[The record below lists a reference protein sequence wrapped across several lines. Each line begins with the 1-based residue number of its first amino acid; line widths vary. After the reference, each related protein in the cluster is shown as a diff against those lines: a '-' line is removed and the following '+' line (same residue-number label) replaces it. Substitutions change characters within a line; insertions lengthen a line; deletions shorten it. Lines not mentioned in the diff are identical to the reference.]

1 MELPIIELTLEDL
14 EQGIDATALVEN
26 PAIQRNWMAFKDEFA
41 ESYSDYPDSVK
52 NNAKAALKYADEN
65 GWGSCGTD
73 VGKQRANQLAKG
85 EPISLDTIKR
95 MYSFLSRHKENAD
108 KSKGYD
114 DGCGQLMYDAWGG
127 ASALSWAES
136 KINQAEKLSKQPV
149 YNFAT
154 HDEEKRIL
162 AGALMVADFP
172 MYRNMNGKEFFVK
185 FSANTIEQLAD
196 RMVLNNKLTA
206 FNFEHDSKNELA
218 DMHIQQFFIINT
230 ELGMDTPK
238 GFDNLP
244 NGSLFAFVKVNNDKV
259 WTDYVKTGI
268 VKGFS
273 IEGNFEAKQE
283 FTQHE
288 FLNEFQTI
296 INMTD
301 KKIANTKLNELMA
314 KAKSLFSEDYKE
326 KDEEKKEEEV
336 KMGEATL
343 TDGTKVMYEGELAE
357 GTIVLLE
364 DGTAAPDGEH
374 TFEDGT
380 VISIEGGQVVAYA
393 TPITEQEMAI
403 QKLTEMVT
411 KLETENAELKSSFEK
426 SISDSVTK
434 VEEKFSAQI
443 KESNKLTEDVLELVK
458 TLVAEPTQHTFN
470 TQSKPKSYIDSLA
483 NQFKYEQTKIK

>member
-1 MELPIIELTLEDL
+1 VELPIIELTLEDL

-26 PAIQRNWMAFKDEFA
+26 PAIQRNWMTFKEHKSYEF
-41 ESYSDYPDSVK
+41 K
-52 NNAKAALKYADEN
+52 
-65 GWGSCGTD
+65 
-73 VGKQRANQLAKG
+73 
-85 EPISLDTIKR
+85 
-95 MYSFLSRHKENAD
+95 
-108 KSKGYD
+108 
-114 DGCGQLMYDAWGG
+114 
-127 ASALSWAES
+127 
-136 KINQAEKLSKQPV
+136 
-149 YNFAT
+149 T
-154 HDEEKRIL
+154 HNEDKRIL

-185 FSANTIEQLAD
+185 FSSETIEQLAD

-206 FNFEHDSKNELA
+206 FNFEHDSKKELA

-238 GFDNLP
+238 GFDTLP
-244 NGSLFAFVKVNNDKV
+244 NGSLFAFVKVNNEQV
-259 WTDYVKTGI
+259 WNDYVKTGI

-273 IEGNFEAKQE
+273 IEGNFATKEE
-283 FTQHE
+283 FSEQT

-301 KKIANTKLNELMA
+301 KKIATSKLDELVA
-314 KAKSLFSEDYKE
+314 KAKSLFSEDAKE
-326 KDEEKKEEEV
+326 EIVKKEEEV
-336 KMGEATL
+336 KMGEAKL
-343 TDGTKVMYEGELAE
+343 TDGTLVMWEGELSE

-393 TPITEQEMAI
+393 EPITEQEMAI

-426 SISDSVTK
+426 SISESVTK

-458 TLVAEPTQHTFN
+458 TLVAEPTQHSFN
-470 TQSKPKSYIDSLA
+470 TQSKPKSFIDSLA
-483 NQFKYEQTKIK
+483 AQFKYEQTKIK

>member
-1 MELPIIELTLEDL
+1 MELPIIELTLEEL

-41 ESYSDYPDSVK
+41 ESYTDYPDSVK
-52 NNAKAALKYADEN
+52 NNAKAAVKYAEEN

-73 VGKQRANQLAKG
+73 VGKQRASQLAKG

-95 MYSFLSRHKENAD
+95 MYSFLSRHKDNAD
-108 KSKGYD
+108 KSKGYS

-136 KINQAEKLSKQPV
+136 KINQAEKLHKHSV
-149 YNFAT
+149 YNFKT
-154 HDEEKRIL
+154 HSEDKRIL

-185 FSANTIEQLAD
+185 FSSETIEQLAD

-206 FNFEHDSKNELA
+206 FNFEHDAKKELA

-230 ELGMDTPK
+230 ELGVNTPI
-238 GFDNLP
+238 GFEELP
-244 NGSLFAFVKVNNDKV
+244 NGSLFAFVKVNNEQV
-259 WTDYVKTGI
+259 WNDYVKTGI

-273 IEGNFEAKQE
+273 IEGNFATKEE
-283 FTQHE
+283 FSEQT

-301 KKIANTKLNELMA
+301 KKVATSKLDELVA
-314 KAKSLFSEDYKE
+314 KAKSLFSEDVKV
-326 KDEEKKEEEV
+326 EEKKEEKEV
-336 KMGEATL
+336 KMAEATL

-380 VISIEGGQVVAYA
+380 VISIEGGQVVAVA
-393 TPITEQEMAI
+393 KPMTEQEMAI
-403 QKLTEMVT
+403 QNLTEMVT
-411 KLETENAELKSSFEK
+411 KLETENAELKSNFEK
-426 SISDSVTK
+426 SINK
-434 VEEKFSAQI
+434 VEEKFSSQI

-458 TLVAEPTQHTFN
+458 TLVAEPTQHSFN
-470 TQSKPKSYIDSLA
+470 TQAKPKSYIDGLVA
-483 NQFKYEQTKIK
+483 NLKYSQTKIK

>member
-1 MELPIIELTLEDL
+1 MELPIIELTLEEL

-26 PAIQRNWMAFKDEFA
+26 PAIQRNWMAFK
-41 ESYSDYPDSVK
+41 
-52 NNAKAALKYADEN
+52 EN
-65 GWGSCGTD
+65 KDFKFKTHNED
-73 VGKQRANQLAKG
+73 
-85 EPISLDTIKR
+85 KR
-95 MYSFLSRHKENAD
+95 
-108 KSKGYD
+108 
-114 DGCGQLMYDAWGG
+114 
-127 ASALSWAES
+127 
-136 KINQAEKLSKQPV
+136 V
-149 YNFAT
+149 
-154 HDEEKRIL
+154 L

-185 FSANTIEQLAD
+185 FSSETIEQLAD

-206 FNFEHDSKNELA
+206 FNFEHDAKKELA

-230 ELGMDTPK
+230 ELGVNTPI
-238 GFDNLP
+238 GFEELP
-244 NGSLFAFVKVNNDKV
+244 NGSLFAFVKVNNEQV
-259 WTDYVKTGI
+259 WNDYVKTGI

-273 IEGNFEAKQE
+273 IEGNFATKEE
-283 FTQHE
+283 FSEQ
-288 FLNEFQTI
+288 QI
-296 INMTD
+296 INELEQIN
-301 KKIANTKLNELMA
+301 KISNMSDALKKLNELTDKL
-314 KAKSLFSEDYKE
+314 KAKFSSEPEPTKE
-326 KDEEKKEEEV
+326 PIKDEPV
-336 KMGEATL
+336 KMAEATL

-380 VISIEGGQVVAYA
+380 VISIEGGQVVAVA
-393 TPITEQEMAI
+393 KPMTEQEMAI

-411 KLETENAELKSSFEK
+411 KLETENAELKSNFEK
-426 SISDSVTK
+426 SITESVAK

-458 TLVAEPTQHTFN
+458 TLVAEPTQHQFN